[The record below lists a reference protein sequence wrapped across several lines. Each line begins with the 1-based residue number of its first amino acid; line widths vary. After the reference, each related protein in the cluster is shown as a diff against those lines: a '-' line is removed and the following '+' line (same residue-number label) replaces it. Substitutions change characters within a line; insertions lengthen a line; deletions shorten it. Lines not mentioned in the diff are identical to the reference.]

1 MGVIVPSLET
11 WPGKPSTGIATRA
24 GGGVSVQAA
33 TRQSSSTNEDLPNVI
48 TQLYHTSTSQLAYL
62 NGQIVVMGSNAVP
75 SLWYWVVDERT
86 TSGSATWWAKTHLN
100 FGTEVQK
107 SFVENQ
113 LGFKDD
119 SNSDSK
125 NSNLKAQDLTQPA
138 YLITGL
144 DVVQDHL
151 VFAAFKAGAVGY
163 DMTTDSNASTKDQ
176 ALAWS
181 TTA

>member
-1 MGVIVPSLET
+1 
-11 WPGKPSTGIATRA
+11 
-24 GGGVSVQAA
+24 
-33 TRQSSSTNEDLPNVI
+33 
-48 TQLYHTSTSQLAYL
+48 
-62 NGQIVVMGSNAVP
+62 
-75 SLWYWVVDERT
+75 YWVVNERT

-181 TTA
+181 TTAGLDSAGGYNNLVENTAGLN